1 MFRDEDRPSGT
12 RTEVGRRPVGQI
24 ASNMSDIENFRKE
37 RLSSIRALRAQEDVA
52 ERADALFLDLVRSRY
67 TYNFDWLGL
76 PIIQMPQDILAAQ
89 ELIWRVRPGA
99 IIETGVARG
108 GSVIFSASMLQ
119 LLDGDGIVVGI
130 DIDIRPHN
138 RAAIER
144 HPLARRVRLVEGSS
158 IDPAAQARVRT
169 LIGDRRPVMVFL
181 DSNHT
186 HSHVL
191 AELRAYSGFVGRDSY
206 IVVYDSVID
215 RLPSEESADRP
226 WGPGDN
232 PRTAVHAFLAENDR
246 FEIDRDTEDK
256 LVLTCCPDGFL
267 RCCRD
272 P

>member
-1 MFRDEDRPSGT
+1 
-12 RTEVGRRPVGQI
+12 
-24 ASNMSDIENFRKE
+24 MSDTNDFRKE
-37 RLSSIRALRAQEDVA
+37 RLSAIRAMRTREDLSQ
-52 ERADALFLDLVRSRY
+52 RADGLFLELVRSRY

-119 LLDGDGIVVGI
+119 LLNGDGIVVGI
-130 DIDIRPHN
+130 DIEIRPHN
-138 RAAIER
+138 REAIEK
-144 HPLARRVRLVEGSS
+144 HPLAGRVRLVEGSS
-158 IDPAAQARVRT
+158 TDPLVQDRVRK
-169 LIGDRRPVMVFL
+169 LVGERRPVMVFL

-191 AELRAYSGFVGRDSY
+191 AELRAYSSFVGRDSY
-206 IVVYDSVID
+206 IIVYDSVID
-215 RLPSEESADRP
+215 RLPAGESADRP

-246 FEIDRDTEDK
+246 FEIDRDTEGK

-267 RCCRD
+267 RCLRD